1 MFEQLIDE
9 INGSYRINAIHAE
22 LLKVS
27 ENTTLRIDTADNV
40 PYILRINRPSY
51 HSISELESETRW
63 MDIIRHDTDIHV
75 PEVIKNSKG
84 EYVSG
89 FSESTKYGR
98 YYSIFSF
105 ISGRDLQAGSV
116 EELKKNIEAAG
127 MTAAKLHKCTIN
139 SDQVRQLPRFCWDY
153 EDLLG
158 ANPRWGHW
166 SFHPLLSEQE
176 KEKIKSFC
184 YSIKKKLDEYGKG
197 PNRYGMIH
205 GDLHLSNF
213 IETPDKLYL
222 IDYDDC
228 GYGWFLY
235 ECGCTLMQYNDPL
248 EELSQSWIRGYTGIR
263 NLSDK
268 DLEMIPVFILMRRI
282 ARIGWMASHSSSDT
296 AASVS
301 DFRTY
306 IDVTIDHASA
316 LFTAS

>member
-1 MFEQLIDE
+1 
-9 INGSYRINAIHAE
+9 
-22 LLKVS
+22 
-27 ENTTLRIDTADNV
+27 
-40 PYILRINRPSY
+40 
-51 HSISELESETRW
+51 
-63 MDIIRHDTDIHV
+63 
-75 PEVIKNSKG
+75 
-84 EYVSG
+84 
-89 FSESTKYGR
+89 
-98 YYSIFSF
+98 
-105 ISGRDLQAGSV
+105 
-116 EELKKNIEAAG
+116 
-127 MTAAKLHKCTIN
+127 
-139 SDQVRQLPRFCWDY
+139 
-153 EDLLG
+153 
-158 ANPRWGHW
+158 
-166 SFHPLLSEQE
+166 
-176 KEKIKSFC
+176 
-184 YSIKKKLDEYGKG
+184 
-197 PNRYGMIH
+197 MIH

-213 IETPDKLYL
+213 IKTPDKLYL

-306 IDVTIDHASA
+306 IEVTIDHASA